1 MVHMSLFE
9 WLWEGANPGPIGGVE
24 VGGQDRSDRSRA
36 MVIVSFLIA
45 SAGLGG
51 WVYLVLAVFEVRS
64 AAGLAGI
71 GIATLAY
78 LVLGYFVHPKADMSN
93 VGWAGGLMDNPFRYS
108 DDLNRLLLTVM
119 IVLLP
124 GRFIAE
130 AMVDMV
136 RLVKNAGK

>member
-1 MVHMSLFE
+1 MVRMSLFE

-36 MVIVSFLIA
+36 MVIVSFLFA
-45 SAGLGG
+45 AGGLAG
-51 WVYLVLAVFEVRS
+51 WAYLVLAVFEVRS
-64 AAGLAGI
+64 VAGLAGI
-71 GIATLAY
+71 GSATLAY
-78 LVLGYFVHPKADMSN
+78 LVLGYFVHPRADMSN

-130 AMVDMV
+130 AMVDMG
-136 RLVKNAGK
+136 RLIVHARR